1 MTLEQQ
7 VHQLE
12 VRVRKLE
19 QLEKDRQRKIQEQK
33 EFENWRDISMGE
45 IGHDMF

>member
-1 MTLEQQ
+1 MILEQQ

-19 QLEKDRQRKIQEQK
+19 QLEKDRERKLQEQK
-33 EFENWRDISMGE
+33 EFEDKRDSVMND
-45 IGHDMF
+45 IGHDMP

>member
-12 VRVRKLE
+12 KRVRKLE
-19 QLEKDRQRKIQEQK
+19 QLEIDKLHQIKFQL
-33 EFENWRDISMGE
+33 EFEERRDEAMNE
-45 IGHDMF
+45 IGHDM

>member
-19 QLEKDRQRKIQEQK
+19 QIEKDIKRKLQEQK
-33 EFENWRDISMGE
+33 EFEDKRDEAMGE
-45 IGHDMF
+45 IGHDM